1 MAVETAGDTYT
12 TPRRRSAE
20 AHHEG
25 GHMRRTALITAALT
39 ALAVLSAC
47 SGGGSGSNGDTPEK
61 GPVTLTLWHNYGT
74 EQNAVATRKLTDAYT
89 AAHPNVTFK
98 VVSQPGDNYFSLL
111 QASAV
116 SRTGPDIAV
125 MWTGL
130 FTLKYKKYLVDLKG
144 KVPAAT
150 LKRVQGLQWSSDG
163 FDASKATYVMPLEQ
177 QFYMGFY
184 SKKAFSKAG
193 VTAVPRTW
201 DELYAACGKLK
212 SAGYTPMV
220 YGNGGQSLG
229 AEFYPW
235 YDASY
240 MMIGAHSVGE
250 WKNLYDGRI
259 PWNDSSNVQQL
270 SKWSALESRG
280 CTNSDVLTKTNNLDD
295 FTSGKAAMI
304 VDGTWDT
311 QKFTDA
317 MKGDVAAFVPPFADQ
332 PIKGVVQYPGDGFS
346 ITSSSQHQ
354 AAAADFLAF
363 VASDAGAKIINKAG
377 LIPDLTGTT
386 TSNPVNQQMLD
397 FTAKQGYTPYPMLD
411 NVVQGDVVDA
421 GNKLLPPI
429 LAGKSSADEG
439 LSQMNTAWKQLPT
452 DQRGASYR

>member
-1 MAVETAGDTYT
+1 
-12 TPRRRSAE
+12 
-20 AHHEG
+20 
-25 GHMRRTALITAALT
+25 MRRTTFITAALA
-39 ALAVLSAC
+39 ALAVLTAC

-74 EQNAVATRKLTDAYT
+74 EQNAVATKKLTDAYT

-116 SRTGPDIAV
+116 SRTGPDVAV

-130 FTLKYKKYLVDLKG
+130 FTLKYKKFLVDLKD
-144 KVPAAT
+144 KIPAAT
-150 LKRVQGLQWSSDG
+150 LDRVQGLEWSSDG
-163 FDASKATYVMPLEQ
+163 FDVSNGTYVMPLEQ

-184 SKKAFSKAG
+184 SKKAFAKAG
-193 VTAVPRTW
+193 VTSVPRTW
-201 DELYAACGKLK
+201 DELYAACDQLK

-240 MMIGAHSVGE
+240 MMIGAHSVEE
-250 WKNLYDGRI
+250 WKGLYNGQI
-259 PWNDSSNVQQL
+259 PWDDPRNVEQF
-270 SKWSALESRG
+270 SKWSDLESKG

-295 FTSGKAAMI
+295 FTGGKAAMI

-317 MKGDVAAFVPPFADQ
+317 MKEDVAAFVPPFSDQ
-332 PIKGVVQYPGDGFS
+332 PINGVVQYPGDGFS
-346 ITSSSQHQ
+346 ITKSSHHQ
-354 AAAADFLAF
+354 ATAADFLAF
-363 VASDAGAKIINKAG
+363 VASDAGAKIINEAG

-386 TSNPVNQQMLD
+386 TTNPVNQQMLD
-397 FTAKQGYTPYPMLD
+397 FTAKQGFKPYPMLD
-411 NVVQGDVVDA
+411 NVVQGNVVDA

-429 LAGKSSADEG
+429 LAGKSAADGG
-439 LSQMNTAWKQLPT
+439 LGQVNTAWKQLSP
-452 DQRGASYR
+452 DERGKDYQ